1 MDVNILPL
9 TRCGTLCENVNSP
22 PLYYNLYILV
32 LIINIIKALSCSK
45 YVVSGASTQ
54 NMVHLASHP
63 RSPQPQSS
71 LLFRRYFL
79 LLFVWID
86 IDPMLVLRIS
96 SPGSSWSLS
105 VTTEDLSRRI
115 ESAIISSTA
124 SSRLLLLLS
133 LFSKENRSPQKL
145 AKVFMRSE
153 SQSPFSMLRI
163 SAIGLQS
170 MK

>member
-1 MDVNILPL
+1 MDVSILPL

-32 LIINIIKALSCSK
+32 LIINIIKALCCSK
-45 YVVSGASTQ
+45 YVVSGVSTQ

-63 RSPQPQSS
+63 LSPQPQSS

-105 VTTEDLSRRI
+105 VTTEDLSRLI

-124 SSRLLLLLS
+124 SSRLLLLS

>member
-1 MDVNILPL
+1 MDASILPL

-32 LIINIIKALSCSK
+32 LIIRIIIKALSCSK
-45 YVVSGASTQ
+45 YVVSGAPTQ

-63 RSPQPQSS
+63 LSPQPQSS

-105 VTTEDLSRRI
+105 VTTEDLSRLI

-124 SSRLLLLLS
+124 SSRLLLLS